1 MNGKKAKLL
10 RSKIKK
16 SNPNTVK
23 SLYNTSLLEDTPEEK
38 TTIYLTVD
46 CWRFYY
52 KKLKNT
58 FKKLNHIAKGKL

>member
-10 RSKIKK
+10 RLKIKK